1 MTGTEP
7 KSVFDAE
14 LMVKAL
20 PPVILQTL
28 FFAVPLVLT
37 LMLTFQGTQY
47 FRLVWTWD
55 LATWAVVLGKS
66 HHWTT
71 MLHTVTMASIATA
84 LCLLIAFPVAY
95 ALSTRIRTFQNHV
108 KILIVFAFLVDAVL
122 KAFGWVLFLD
132 QKGGLNWIMEQLGAG
147 PVFQNL
153 LFTDWATML
162 GMLYNLLPFMIFTI
176 FLSVENIDRD
186 LLRAAYD
193 AGATKV
199 QAFFEVTLPLS
210 RPGIYAG
217 CILVYLLSLGVFLE
231 PKVLGGGKNP
241 MAAELIRQTFETR
254 INWPLGAGLT
264 IVLMIIAVFSVLL
277 FTRLYGLRH
286 AGART

>member
-1 MTGTEP
+1 M
-7 KSVFDAE
+7 AE
-14 LMVKAL
+14 AVPRRLLEREVLVKAV
-20 PPVILQTL
+20 PPVLLQTL

-37 LMLTFQGTQY
+37 LLLTFQGTKY

-55 LATWAVVLGKS
+55 FDNWVIVLTKA
-66 HHWTT
+66 HHWNT
-71 MLHTVTMASIATA
+71 MAHTVVMAAITTL

-95 ALSTRIRTFQNHV
+95 ALSTRIREFQNHV

-122 KAFGWVLFLD
+122 KTFGWVLFLD
-132 QKGGLNWIMEQLGAG
+132 EKGGLNWLMERLGADPG
-147 PVFQNL
+147 FQNI
-153 LFTDWATML
+153 LFTDWATLL
-162 GMLYNLLPFMIFTI
+162 GMVYNLLPFMIFTL
-176 FLSVENIDRD
+176 FLAIENVDRD

-193 AGATKV
+193 AGASKLR
-199 QAFFEVTLPLS
+199 AFYEVTLPLC
-210 RPGIYAG
+210 RPGTYAG

-264 IVLMIIAVFSVLL
+264 VVLMVVAVFSVLL
-277 FTRLYGLRH
+277 FTRLMGLQRR
-286 AGART
+286 GAAP